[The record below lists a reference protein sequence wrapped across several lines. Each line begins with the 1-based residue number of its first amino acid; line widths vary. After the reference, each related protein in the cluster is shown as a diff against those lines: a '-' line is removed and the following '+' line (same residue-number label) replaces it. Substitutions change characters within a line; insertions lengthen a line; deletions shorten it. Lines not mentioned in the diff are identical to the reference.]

1 MLKGLDVEKQFAD
14 QVNECIEERNL
25 IRLLIALRCK
35 AGITQKQLSEKMH
48 CGQSRISRIEN
59 AKDRNLSLGDILDY
73 AGALGLN
80 VELSLNDRLSIL
92 KSQINR
98 NGELNPNYPL

>member
-1 MLKGLDVEKQFAD
+1 M
-14 QVNECIEERNL
+14 
-25 IRLLIALRCK
+25 IRILIALRCK